1 MQAWELLVA
10 DSVLYPRCRKRLL
23 EPVLNNKLTSNSS
36 EPRRSLLEGG
46 FQDQIL
52 PDRLRKSIQDQQERS
67 EILISVIQLAIVF
80 TFGLLY
86 SIAPKTF
93 TQDADFAPVPWV
105 LALYLV
111 FSLIRLGLAVKRK
124 LPDWML
130 YLSSVADIVLLM
142 GLIWSFHLQYEQP
155 PSFYLKAP
163 TLLYLFIFISI
174 RALHFDPRFVI
185 STGLSAATGWVLMVV
200 YVLLNDPASNMITRD
215 YIEYMTSNS
224 VLIGA
229 EFDKIV
235 SILMVTGVL
244 ALALHRARGLLI
256 ESIIE
261 GSAARDLSRFV
272 PQEVA
277 QKVIQSE
284 EGAITGKGEVSECTI
299 LFTDIEGFTAIS
311 ETLTPEELIEALN
324 RYFSLI
330 AGPISQFGGVISQ
343 FQGDAVLA
351 TFNVPKPDS
360 NHASNAVRA
369 ALEIQTVLDGV
380 QFGEGISFNTR
391 VGINTGSVVG
401 GLVGSGDRV
410 GYTVHGDNVNLTA
423 RLEQLNKDYGTRII
437 VSESTLAEIPPN
449 MFEFQ
454 ELGEVLVRGL
464 NRPVRIYTVAS
475 DLLPPPKAKV

>member
-1 MQAWELLVA
+1 LNKNLV
-10 DSVLYPRCRKRLL
+10 K
-23 EPVLNNKLTSNSS
+23 NSS
-36 EPRRSLLEGG
+36 KSQWSLLGRDL
-46 FQDQIL
+46 QDKFL
-52 PDRLRKSIQDQQERS
+52 PERLRNSIQDQQERS
-67 EILISVIQLAIVF
+67 EILISVIQLVIVF
-80 TFGLLY
+80 IFGFLY
-86 SIAPKTF
+86 AIAPKTF
-93 TQDADFAPVPWV
+93 SQDADFAPVPWV
-105 LALYLV
+105 LAIYLA
-111 FSLIRLGLAVKRK
+111 FSLVRLYLAVKRK

-130 YLSSVADIVLLM
+130 YLSSIVDIALLL

-155 PSFYLKAP
+155 ASFYLKAP
-163 TLLYLFIFISI
+163 TLLYLFIFIAI

-185 STGLSAATGWVLMVV
+185 STGISAAIGWVLMVI
-200 YVLLNDPASNMITRD
+200 YVLVIDPTNNMITRD

-244 ALALHRARGLLI
+244 ALALHRARNLLF
-256 ESIIE
+256 ESVIE

-272 PQEVA
+272 PEEIA

-311 ETLTPEELIEALN
+311 ETLTPEKLIEALN
-324 RYFSLI
+324 HYFSLI
-330 AGPISQFGGVISQ
+330 AGPITEHGGVISQ

-351 TFNVPKPDS
+351 TFNVPRPDS
-360 NHASNAVRA
+360 DHASNAVRA
-369 ALEIQTVLDGV
+369 ALDIQSVLEGVEFGDGV
-380 QFGEGISFNTR
+380 HFNTR
-391 VGINTGSVVG
+391 VGINTGAVVG

-437 VSESTLAEIPPN
+437 VADSTKAEIPDGS
-449 MFEFQ
+449 FVFS
-454 ELGEVLVRGL
+454 ELGEVSVRGL
-464 NRPVRIYTVAS
+464 NRPVRIYTVK
-475 DLLPPPKAKV
+475 DL

>member
-1 MQAWELLVA
+1 M
-10 DSVLYPRCRKRLL
+10 
-23 EPVLNNKLTSNSS
+23 NNKITSNSS
-36 EPRRSLLEGG
+36 ELQRSLLGRD

-52 PDRLRKSIQDQQERS
+52 PERLRKSIQDQQERS

-86 SIAPKTF
+86 AIAPKTF
-93 TQDADFAPVPWV
+93 SQEADFAPVPWV

-111 FSLIRLGLAVKRK
+111 FSLIRLGLAVNRK

-130 YLSSVADIVLLM
+130 YLSSVADIALLM

-163 TLLYLFIFISI
+163 TLLYLFIFIAI

-185 STGLSAATGWVLMVV
+185 STGVSAAIGWVLMVV
-200 YVLLNDPASNMITRD
+200 YVLVVDPSNSMITRD
-215 YIEYMTSNS
+215 YVEYMTSNS

-256 ESIIE
+256 ESVIE

-272 PQEVA
+272 PEEVA

-351 TFNVPKPDS
+351 TFNVPKADV

-369 ALEIQTVLDGV
+369 ALEIQAMLDGV
-380 QFGEGISFNTR
+380 EFGEGISFNTR
-391 VGINTGSVVG
+391 IGINTGSVVG

-437 VSESTLAEIPPN
+437 VSDSTLAEIPSN

-454 ELGEVLVRGL
+454 ELGEVQVRGL
-464 NRPVRIYTVAS
+464 NRPIRIYTVTQ
-475 DLLPPPKAKV
+475 DLLPPPKD

>member
-1 MQAWELLVA
+1 MQALELLA
-10 DSVLYPRCRKRLL
+10 TDSVSYSRLKRRPL
-23 EPVLNNKLTSNSS
+23 EPVLNNKIASNNS
-36 EPRRSLLEGG
+36 EPQRSLLGRD

-52 PDRLRKSIQDQQERS
+52 PERLRKSIQDQQERS

-86 SIAPKTF
+86 AIAPKTF
-93 TQDADFAPVPWV
+93 SQEADFAPVPWV

-111 FSLIRLGLAVKRK
+111 FSLIRLGLAVNRK

-130 YLSSVADIVLLM
+130 YLSSVADIALLM

-163 TLLYLFIFISI
+163 TLLYLFIFIAI

-185 STGLSAATGWVLMVV
+185 STGVSAAIGWVFMVV
-200 YVLLNDPASNMITRD
+200 YVLVIDPTNNMITRD

-256 ESIIE
+256 EAVIE

-272 PQEVA
+272 PEEVA

-330 AGPISQFGGVISQ
+330 AGPINQFGGVISQ

-351 TFNVPKPDS
+351 TFNVPKPDI
-360 NHASNAVRA
+360 NHASNAVKA
-369 ALEIQTVLDGV
+369 ALEIQAVLDGV
-380 QFGEGISFNTR
+380 EFGEGISFNTR

-437 VSESTLAEIPPN
+437 VSDSTLAEIPAN
-449 MFEFQ
+449 MFEFR

-464 NRPVRIYTVAS
+464 NRPVRIYTVAP
-475 DLLPPPKAKV
+475 DLLPPPKG

>member
-1 MQAWELLVA
+1 
-10 DSVLYPRCRKRLL
+10 
-23 EPVLNNKLTSNSS
+23 
-36 EPRRSLLEGG
+36 
-46 FQDQIL
+46 
-52 PDRLRKSIQDQQERS
+52 
-67 EILISVIQLAIVF
+67 
-80 TFGLLY
+80 
-86 SIAPKTF
+86 
-93 TQDADFAPVPWV
+93 
-105 LALYLV
+105 
-111 FSLIRLGLAVKRK
+111 
-124 LPDWML
+124 
-130 YLSSVADIVLLM
+130 
-142 GLIWSFHLQYEQP
+142 
-155 PSFYLKAP
+155 
-163 TLLYLFIFISI
+163 
-174 RALHFDPRFVI
+174 
-185 STGLSAATGWVLMVV
+185 
-200 YVLLNDPASNMITRD
+200 
-215 YIEYMTSNS
+215 
-224 VLIGA
+224 LIGA

>member
-1 MQAWELLVA
+1 MQALELLATDPV
-10 DSVLYPRCRKRLL
+10 SYSRLKRRPL
-23 EPVLNNKLTSNSS
+23 EPVLNKKIASNSS
-36 EPRRSLLEGG
+36 EPQRSLLGRN
-46 FQDQIL
+46 FQNQIL
-52 PDRLRKSIQDQQERS
+52 PERLRKSIQDQQERS
-67 EILISVIQLAIVF
+67 EILISMIQLAIVF

-86 SIAPKTF
+86 AIAPKTF
-93 TQDADFAPVPWV
+93 SQEADFAPVPWV
-105 LALYLV
+105 LAWYLV
-111 FSLIRLGLAVKRK
+111 FSLIRLGLAVNRK

-130 YLSSVADIVLLM
+130 YLSSVADIALLM

-163 TLLYLFIFISI
+163 TLLYLFIFIAI

-185 STGLSAATGWVLMVV
+185 STGVSAAIGWVFMVV
-200 YVLLNDPASNMITRD
+200 YVLVIDPSNNMITRD
-215 YIEYMTSNS
+215 YVEYMTSNS

-256 ESIIE
+256 ESVIE

-272 PQEVA
+272 PEEVA

-324 RYFSLI
+324 RYFTLI

-369 ALEIQTVLDGV
+369 ALEIQAVLDGV
-380 QFGEGISFNTR
+380 EFGEGISFNTR

-401 GLVGSGDRV
+401 GLVGTGDRV

-437 VSESTLAEIPPN
+437 VSDSTLAEIPSN

-464 NRPVRIYTVAS
+464 NRPVRIYTVAP
-475 DLLPPPKAKV
+475 DLLPPPKD